1 MNRPNIRITASLA
14 ASLLLPAYAAWTQPS
29 PHWNQQSP
37 SAAPGATSQSPS
49 SVQPSP
55 SVAAKQQASSSSQS
69 STQQAPPTASQQA
82 PQQSGQTFKREVNLV
97 DVLFTVLNRRNKL
110 VPDLEQGD
118 FKVFDEGK
126 PQEIRYFSKQSDLP
140 LRIGMLLDTS
150 NSIRERIKFE
160 QDASVS
166 FLFSVLRRN
175 KDEASVMTFD
185 DEPQIIQAFTSDTGA
200 LRDQIMGTRA
210 GGGTAIYDAIYEAC
224 SKQLNHPPRPP
235 GDLPDVV
242 RRVMILI
249 SDGEDNL
256 SLHTRS
262 EAIELAQRTSVVIY
276 TISTSTQWVAL
287 EETNPEKT
295 SNRKFHLTDGDKIL
309 QDLAEQTGGRAFFPY
324 HVDDLDQSFQ
334 DIGDELRN
342 QYSIAYQPLNY
353 VLDGRYHKIRVEVPD
368 HKGYQVRA
376 RRGYYAR
383 PNQGNNAAGDSNSSG
398 AQGTPRGTQQGSP
411 ERTSKP

>member
-1 MNRPNIRITASLA
+1 MNRARILFPAFLA
-14 ASLLLPAYAAWTQPS
+14 VTVLLPAFAAWA
-29 PHWNQQSP
+29 QQS
-37 SAAPGATSQSPS
+37 SGD
-49 SVQPSP
+49 
-55 SVAAKQQASSSSQS
+55 AKQQAPPSAQAPS
-69 STQQAPPTASQQA
+69 QQAPPAAAPNQQA
-82 PQQSGQTFKREVNLV
+82 SQSGQTFRSEVNLV

-126 PQEIRYFSKQSDLP
+126 PQDIRYFSKQTDLP

-150 NSIRERIKFE
+150 NSVRDRIKFE

-175 KDEASVMTFD
+175 KDQAFVMTFD
-185 DEPQIIQAFTSDTGA
+185 DEPQILQPFTSDTGA
-200 LRDQIMGTRA
+200 LRDQITGTRA
-210 GGGTAIYDAIYEAC
+210 GGGTAIYDAIYQAC
-224 SKQLNHPPRPP
+224 ATQLNHPPRPA
-235 GDLPDVV
+235 GDQPDVV

-256 SLHTRS
+256 STHTRS

-276 TISTSTQWVAL
+276 TISTSTQWVSL
-287 EETNPEKT
+287 EETNPNKT
-295 SNRKFHLTDGDKIL
+295 SDRKYHLTEGDKVL
-309 QDLAEQTGGRAFFPY
+309 QDLAEETGGRAFFPY

-342 QYSIAYQPLNY
+342 QYSIAYQPANY
-353 VLDGRYHKIRVEVPD
+353 VLDGRYHRIRVEVPD

-376 RRGYYAR
+376 RRGYFAKPTNR
-383 PNQGNNAAGDSNSSG
+383 DTNAPSSPGAG
-398 AQGTPRGTQQGSP
+398 APQGTPRGAPQG
-411 ERTSKP
+411 TAKP